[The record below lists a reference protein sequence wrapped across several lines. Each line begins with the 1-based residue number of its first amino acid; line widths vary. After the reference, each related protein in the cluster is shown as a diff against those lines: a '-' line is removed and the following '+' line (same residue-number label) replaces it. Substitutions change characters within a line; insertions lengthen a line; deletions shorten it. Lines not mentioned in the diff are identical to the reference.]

1 MPIELLVPVLIFL
14 GGMFVSHIMSNAG
27 VRILEQQRKR

>member
-1 MPIELLVPVLIFL
+1 MPIELLVPILIFL
-14 GGMFVSHIMSNAG
+14 GGMFVSHMLSGNG